1 MSLVCLLFWQKIVF
15 VPIIVGNIRSGLE
28 HLTEINCD
36 FRFCRKR
43 KYLLYHVNLVSG
55 HTATWNLEL
64 RSACDA
70 QVSLREELIHAKE
83 IVEDRWSVPAIT
95 SGISQAS
102 SAGELVVRAR
112 IDSECIL
119 TCWFLRP
126 GCRRQL
132 TTPQL
137 CDCLG

>member
-1 MSLVCLLFWQKIVF
+1 MSLVCLLPWQKIVF
-15 VPIIVGNIRSGLE
+15 VPIIVENIHTGLE

-43 KYLLYHVNLVSG
+43 KFLLYHVKLVSG
-55 HTATWNLEL
+55 HTATCEVEL
-64 RSACDA
+64 RSACA
-70 QVSLREELIHAKE
+70 VQVSLRVELIHAKE
-83 IVEDRWSVPAIT
+83 TVEDRWSVRAIT

-102 SAGELVVRAR
+102 SAGELVVRSG

-132 TTPQL
+132 TTAQL
-137 CDCLG
+137 CDCQG